1 MQYVGSQTSRAAGCL
16 KTSQY
21 RRVQPAGI
29 ALASPVRLEWSLAQR
44 GYRDLCQRRK
54 LRLHERRMG
63 SASISVVDGVLGSRS
78 CTDESGLRVD
88 EVSDC
93 IKAGRNEVQFTAH
106 R

>member
-1 MQYVGSQTSRAAGCL
+1 MFQNLTVPSSATCRHRAGIPGASGMESR
-16 KTSQY
+16 TT
-21 RRVQPAGI
+21 RVQRSVPTEKATS
-29 ALASPVRLEWSLAQR
+29 ARTA
-44 GYRDLCQRRK
+44 Y
-54 LRLHERRMG
+54 G